1 MNKRPLLVIS
11 FVAICSTAVA
21 ANKQTANE
29 YSYLDL
35 SAQVV
40 NFDNEIAIPIRF
52 GSETYNGALGGGAKL
67 SFQPFAFGFGFIE
80 GSGFYNQGS
89 SSDLSATFFDIGLGA
104 AYPLTDAL
112 DVIGTV
118 ALTRQEIEFCSS
130 GFCATAEAD
139 GPVIGAGIRLK
150 INERFDILA
159 KYERE
164 DLDFEVAGS
173 PAGNETYNVAIL
185 EFRAGGERHGLIG
198 GFESNDGDQ
207 TFKLGY
213 RLNY

>member
-1 MNKRPLLVIS
+1 MVKRAIVVIS
-11 FVAICSTAVA
+11 FAALCSTAVA

-40 NFDNEIAIPIRF
+40 NFDDEIAIPVRG
-52 GSETYNGALGGGAKL
+52 GSEIYDGALGGGAKL

-80 GSGFYNQGS
+80 GIGFYNEGS
-89 SSDLSATFFDIGLGA
+89 SSDFSATLFDIGLGT
-104 AYPLTDAL
+104 AYPLTSAL

-164 DLDFEVAGS
+164 DLDIEVAGS
-173 PAGNETYNVAIL
+173 PADNETYNVAIL

>member
-1 MNKRPLLVIS
+1 MIKRALVVIS
-11 FVAICSTAVA
+11 FVALCSTAVA

-118 ALTRQEIEFCSS
+118 ALTRQTVEICSS
-130 GFCATAEAD
+130 GFCVEPEAN
-139 GPVIGAGIRLK
+139 GSVIGGGLRLK
-150 INERFDILA
+150 VNERFDILG

-164 DLDFEVAGS
+164 DLDTEFSGETIGS
-173 PAGNETYNVAIL
+173 DTYNVAVL
-185 EFRAGGERHGLIG
+185 EFRVGGERHGLIG
-198 GFESNDGDQ
+198 GFESNDGTQ

>member
-1 MNKRPLLVIS
+1 MIKRSLVVIS
-11 FVAICSTAVA
+11 FAALCSTAVA

-40 NFDNEIAIPIRF
+40 NFDDGIAIPVRF

-67 SFQPFAFGFGFIE
+67 SFQPLAFGFGFIE
-80 GSGFYNQGS
+80 GSGFYNEGS
-89 SSDLSATFFDIGLGA
+89 SSDLSGTFFDIGLGA
-104 AYPLTDAL
+104 AYPLTRAL